1 MATEWLNRSEPQ
13 PWDTLEQE
21 RREVLKSV
29 LESMR
34 SEWIRSEATGNVP
47 PDPDRTAAC
56 SFLMRHLA
64 DAPPGRHGR
73 SARTA

>member
-13 PWDTLEQE
+13 PWDTLEEE

-34 SEWIRSEATGNVP
+34 SEWVTSEAIGSGL
-47 PDPDRTAAC
+47 PDPDRAAAC
-56 SFLMRHLA
+56 SFLIRHLA
-64 DAPPGRHGR
+64 HVSPG
-73 SARTA
+73 